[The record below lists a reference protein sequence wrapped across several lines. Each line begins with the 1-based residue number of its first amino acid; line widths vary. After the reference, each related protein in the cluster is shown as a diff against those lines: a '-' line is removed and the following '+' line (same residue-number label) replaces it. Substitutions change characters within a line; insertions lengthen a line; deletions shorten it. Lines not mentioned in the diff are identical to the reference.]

1 MNQNTYIPPEI
12 TEGEEERLEELY
24 GLRLLDTASE
34 LRFDRYTSLVASIFG
49 FPIVLVTLLDRDR
62 QWFKSRLGW
71 NRTQCPRDI
80 SFCGH
85 AINQDSLLVVP
96 DALDDPRFAG
106 NPLVTG
112 DPYIR
117 FYAGAVVRGP
127 RGQAL
132 GTLCVLDH
140 HPRYFDEEHR
150 TRLRHFADLVENE
163 IAHGADLLALK
174 SSIERSAYYDPLT
187 QLPNRQLLMDRLSQL
202 LKLAEMESLQVAVLL
217 FNVTGLRLINQS
229 LGTQGGDE
237 LLQQLAQRLRENCP
251 KGGSVARLQAD
262 ELVLVFPVHN
272 ESQRKDVTHQIHAAL
287 EHPYRC
293 LGQEH
298 YLRVRIGGSLF
309 PDQGNSPEALIEQ
322 ASAAIRVSPESLAE
336 PVHYFDLA
344 HSDAFSEILKIE
356 SCLKGALARDEFY
369 LLYQPIFSLTTG
381 QMTGVE
387 ALLRWRCSEL
397 GQVSPDRFIPLAEQS
412 GLILPIGRW
421 VREEVC
427 RQLQVWCSEQPD
439 WDIPVAVNV
448 SPAELVQPTFS
459 EEPLNRL
466 ALAQVPEKLLCIE
479 ITEHSLVRDNEAVEH
494 NLVRLKARN
503 IEINIDDFGTGYS
516 SLAYLRRVPVSSLK
530 IDRSF
535 IDGLPTSEDGATITR
550 TIIEMA
556 KALGMEQVAEG
567 IEKKDQLTFLHG
579 QHCTY
584 GQGYL
589 FSRPLPPD
597 QIPALR
603 SHAVIR
609 KESQNGY

>member
-1 MNQNTYIPPEI
+1 MNQHAYIPPEV
-12 TEGEEERLEELY
+12 TAGEEARLEELY
-24 GLRLLDTASE
+24 GLQLLDTASE
-34 LRFDRYTSLVASIFG
+34 LRFDRYTSLVASLFG
-49 FPIVLVTLLDRDR
+49 FPIVLITLLDRDR

-71 NRTQCPRDI
+71 NQTECPRDI

-85 AINQDSLLVVP
+85 AINQDSLMVVP

-106 NPLVTG
+106 NPLVIG
-112 DPYIR
+112 EPYIR
-117 FYAGAVVRGP
+117 FYAGAVVHGP
-127 RGQAL
+127 AGNPL

-140 HPRYFDEEHR
+140 HPRHFSEEQCSQ
-150 TRLRHFADLVENE
+150 LRQFADLVENE

-187 QLPNRQLLMDRLSQL
+187 ELPNRQLLMDRLGQL
-202 LKLAEMESLQVAVLL
+202 LELAATESLQVAVLL

-229 LGTQGGDE
+229 LGTQGGNK
-237 LLQQLAQRLRENCP
+237 LLQQLADRLRNNCP

-262 ELVLVFPVHN
+262 ELVLVFPVHD
-272 ESQRKDVTHQIHAAL
+272 ESQRKQVTHKIHAAL
-287 EHPYRC
+287 DSPYRC
-293 LGQEH
+293 LGREH
-298 YLRVRIGGSLF
+298 YLKVRIGGSLF
-309 PDQGNSPEALIEQ
+309 PDHGGSPEALIEQ
-322 ASAAIRVSPESLAE
+322 ASAAIRVSPESMAE

-344 HSDAFSEILKIE
+344 YSEAFAEIFKIE

-369 LLYQPIFSLTTG
+369 LLYQPIFSLSTG

-397 GQVSPDRFIPLAEQS
+397 GQVSPEQFIPLAEQS

-427 RQLQVWCSEQPD
+427 RQLQTWYSAPG
-439 WDIPVAVNV
+439 WDITVAVNV

-459 EEPLNRL
+459 EELLSRL
-466 ALAQVPEKLLCIE
+466 AFAQVPEKLLRIE
-479 ITEHSLVRDNEAVEH
+479 ITEHSLVQDNEAVEH
-494 NLVRLKARN
+494 NLARLRAHN

-516 SLAYLRRVPVSSLK
+516 SLSYLRRVPVSSLK

-556 KALGMEQVAEG
+556 KALGLEQVAEG
-567 IEKKDQLTFLHG
+567 IEKSEQLTFLHG
-579 QHCTY
+579 HHCAY
-584 GQGYL
+584 GQGFL
-589 FSRPLPPD
+589 LSRPLPPE

-603 SHAVIR
+603 AQEGFNWYRIR
-609 KESQNGY
+609 DQR

>member
-1 MNQNTYIPPEI
+1 MSQNTFVAPDI

-34 LRFDRYTSLVASIFG
+34 LRFDRYTSLVASVFG
-49 FPIVLVTLLDRDR
+49 FPIVLITLLDRDR

-71 NRTQCPRDI
+71 NIAECPRDI

-85 AINQDSLLVVP
+85 AINQESLLVVP

-140 HPRYFDEEHR
+140 YPRYFDEEHR
-150 TRLRHFADLVENE
+150 TRLRQFADLIENE
-163 IAHGADLLALK
+163 IAHTADLLTLK
-174 SSIERSAYYDPLT
+174 GSIERSAYYDPIT
-187 QLPNRQLLMDRLSQL
+187 QLPNRELLLDRLGQLLE
-202 LKLAEMESLQVAVLL
+202 LATMESLQVAVLL
-217 FNVTGLRLINQS
+217 FNVTGLRVINQS
-229 LGTQGGDE
+229 LGTQGGNE
-237 LLQQLAQRLRENCP
+237 LLLQLAERLRDNCP
-251 KGGSVARLQAD
+251 KGGSVARLQGD
-262 ELVLVFPVHN
+262 ELALVFPVHS
-272 ESQRKDVTHQIHAAL
+272 EHQRRDVTHRIHEEL
-287 EHPYRC
+287 ERPYRC
-293 LGQEH
+293 LGKEH

-309 PDQGNSPEALIEQ
+309 PDQGDTPEALIEQ
-322 ASAAIRVSPESLAE
+322 ASASIRVSPESAAE
-336 PVHYFDLA
+336 PVHYFELA

-356 SCLKGALARDEFY
+356 SCLRRALAKDEFY

-381 QMTGVE
+381 KMTGVE
-387 ALLRWRCSEL
+387 ALLRWRCPEL
-397 GQVSPDRFIPLAEQS
+397 GQVSPERFIPLAEQS
-412 GLILPIGRW
+412 GLIVPIGRW

-427 RQLQVWCSEQPD
+427 RQLRDWCMEPD

-448 SPAELVQPTFS
+448 SPAELVQPAFAQ
-459 EEPLNRL
+459 ELLKRL
-466 ALAQVPEKLLCIE
+466 AAAHVPEKLLRIE
-479 ITEHSLVRDNEAVEH
+479 ITEHSLVRDSEAVEH
-494 NLVRLKARN
+494 NLIRLKARD

-516 SLAYLRRVPVSSLK
+516 SLAYLRRLPVSSLK
-530 IDRSF
+530 IDRAF
-535 IDGLPTSEDGATITR
+535 IQGLPTCDDGATITR

-556 KALGMEQVAEG
+556 KALGLDQVAEG
-567 IEKKDQLTFLHG
+567 IETNEQLTFLHR
-579 QHCTY
+579 QHCTS

-589 FSRPLPPD
+589 FSRPLPPE

-603 SHAVIR
+603 ARALV
-609 KESQNGY
+609 